1 MTDLLIRFY
10 RFVMVYL
17 HKSIENTFVV
27 SVIVLTR
34 YCMYQAT
41 FAVEAYLTEAFTSKP
56 FATLSTYAF
65 VAASWSLDGSVTFVI
80 LLELT
85 STVPEPLGSSIKSM
99 FASPPADPILTPLFL
114 QSL

>member
-1 MTDLLIRFY
+1 M
-10 RFVMVYL
+10 
-17 HKSIENTFVV
+17 
-27 SVIVLTR
+27 
-34 YCMYQAT
+34 

-99 FASPPADPILTPLFL
+99 FASSPADPILTPSPVAEFVT
-114 QSL
+114 STAFTAFAVC

>member
-1 MTDLLIRFY
+1 
-10 RFVMVYL
+10 
-17 HKSIENTFVV
+17 
-27 SVIVLTR
+27 
-34 YCMYQAT
+34 MYVPAT

-80 LLELT
+80 LLLLT

-99 FASPPADPILTPLFL
+99 FASPPADPILTPLPVAAFVTSIAL
-114 QSL
+114 TAFAVC

>member
-1 MTDLLIRFY
+1 
-10 RFVMVYL
+10 
-17 HKSIENTFVV
+17 
-27 SVIVLTR
+27 
-34 YCMYQAT
+34 MYVPAT

-65 VAASWSLDGSVTFVI
+65 VAASWSLDGLVTFVI

-99 FASPPADPILTPLFL
+99 FVSSPAVPIVTPLPVAEFVISTAL
-114 QSL
+114 TAFEVC